1 MADQC
6 GSGCDVSM
14 VCQFVVLLLHWQGAG
29 MYCAW
34 VEEMAPKFAVSAVTL
49 YERKFM
55 VADHERMEEKEA
67 KEAAA
72 AAAAL
77 LEEGEE
83 EGEKGEEGEK
93 EEEEEEERALPI
105 VRAAVAVAELL
116 KKAPTKALK
125 PIVFILK
132 AMTQPR

>member
-1 MADQC
+1 
-6 GSGCDVSM
+6 
-14 VCQFVVLLLHWQGAG
+14 

-83 EGEKGEEGEK
+83 EGEKEEGGEK
-93 EEEEEEERALPI
+93 EEEEEEEERALPI

>member
-1 MADQC
+1 
-6 GSGCDVSM
+6 
-14 VCQFVVLLLHWQGAG
+14 
-29 MYCAW
+29 

-72 AAAAL
+72 AAAAAL

-83 EGEKGEEGEK
+83 EGEKGEGGEK
-93 EEEEEEERALPI
+93 EEEEEEEEERALPI